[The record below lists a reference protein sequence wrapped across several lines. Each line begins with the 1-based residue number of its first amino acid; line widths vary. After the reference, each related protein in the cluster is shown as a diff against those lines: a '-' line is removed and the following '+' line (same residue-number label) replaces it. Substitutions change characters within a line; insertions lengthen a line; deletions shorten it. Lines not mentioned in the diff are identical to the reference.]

1 MGKNPILTIRGCQ
14 VLTAESRYHHMQE
27 VANTQTNW
35 LKLKDNTNVELSEY
49 TVDSLLAELSGVE
62 LELA

>member
-1 MGKNPILTIRGCQ
+1 
-14 VLTAESRYHHMQE
+14 MQE

-35 LKLKDNTNVELSEY
+35 LNLKGNNSVELSDY
-49 TVDSLLAELSGVE
+49 TVESLLAELETSE

>member
-1 MGKNPILTIRGCQ
+1 
-14 VLTAESRYHHMQE
+14 MQE

-35 LKLKDNTNVELSEY
+35 LKLKDNSNVELSEY
-49 TVDSLLAELSGVE
+49 TVDSLLAEICGTE

>member
-1 MGKNPILTIRGCQ
+1 
-14 VLTAESRYHHMQE
+14 MQE

-35 LKLKDNTNVELSEY
+35 SKLKDNTNVELSNY
-49 TVDSLLAELSGVE
+49 TVESLLAELETSE

>member
-1 MGKNPILTIRGCQ
+1 
-14 VLTAESRYHHMQE
+14 MQE

-35 LKLKDNTNVELSEY
+35 SNLKDNTTVELSDY
-49 TVDSLLAELSGVE
+49 TVDSLLAEICGSE

>member
-1 MGKNPILTIRGCQ
+1 
-14 VLTAESRYHHMQE
+14 MQE

-35 LKLKDNTNVELSEY
+35 LITKDNTNVELSNY
-49 TVDSLLAELSGVE
+49 TVESLLAELETAE